1 MCGLLNLCLPL
12 ELRFLG
18 TCIEDLANKDYSYFR
33 DAELRANNLSEVS
46 KYTNV
51 RDAVTRSKLLTT
63 LALLYGCNRSCS
75 HAIFE
80 ALGEEM
86 KAAKPEL
93 YDVKTLEEVLL
104 LFTMATHHPS
114 FSFDERTELVKYRE
128 RLENVCQ
135 PQGLSVPPPMEN
147 FMLPCLPYS
156 PYPVPFLPPCPVAT
170 DTAPCTVPLQTRTSP
185 TARLSGVEAKP
196 EPQRR
201 KSVKLNLQWSDRH
214 QTEVVRSFQEISG
227 LSQKLSRLSAS
238 DPSSHG
244 KSIPQL
250 PACIEKNEEAD
261 GMYVELTEYFNCV
274 ARLPPSYLDNE
285 LVASFFQPPQ
295 QACSKPAFAAS
306 AVAAPLTPM
315 AEGMPN
321 CSSPGVPIVPA
332 QEDPRAGLLA
342 FYSETPAPSTLPVPP
357 PGAPMLPV
365 CHPNSP
371 LLPGASNSN
380 SHMTRPELTAWPN
393 ASPLSS
399 TPASPYESPPTSGS
413 SSRATSPWTGSGPR
427 LPRNWDS
434 HAPAATTPTS
444 VDELLRRAPFKKHAA
459 AFKDCCTLEEIL
471 FLNED
476 GLRQRGLSPS
486 LSRRLLKEIASLKQ
500 LYHSNGVLSGH
511 QAPPRVATTFSPAGG
526 ESSTT
531 SCSSECSSPSPPPAL
546 KAVRTQSPASSGSD
560 EGAQQANGISKR
572 PVAVRG
578 TSDGSWHGGACAAVP
593 EPPRVGTQPPSVA
606 PFRYGPPG
614 SQTVMLEPPPR
625 FFVLAD
631 RAAYS
636 AHPPRAA
643 VAPLR
648 NMAPPSKAG
657 SSDMAPPSINTA
669 VTTATTAAYGGPVY
683 FGPASMFPQH
693 SYPSFLH
700 TAPGVS
706 HPNNGYLS
714 SFPFLTTG
722 GFTAPP
728 TTVSA
733 AYVPLG
739 NFAAPA
745 AALVVP
751 LAAGP
756 KVATCYNCG
765 LTGHRGHECKEAG
778 VEDGSN
784 KPPPPA
790 QYRLN
795 FKWSNSTPPDP
806 QP

>member
-18 TCIEDLANKDYSYFR
+18 TCIEDLANKDYSYLR
-33 DAELRANNLSEVS
+33 DAELRANNSSEVS

-51 RDAVTRSKLLTT
+51 RDAVTRSRLLTS
-63 LALLYGCNRSCS
+63 LALLYSCNRSCS
-75 HAIFE
+75 RAIFE
-80 ALGEEM
+80 SLAEEM
-86 KAAKPEL
+86 KAAKPDL
-93 YDVKTLEEVLL
+93 YDLKTLEEVLL

-114 FSFDERTELVKYRE
+114 FSFDERTELAKYRE
-128 RLENVCQ
+128 RLENVFQ
-135 PQGLSVPPPMEN
+135 PQDLSVPPPVESY
-147 FMLPCLPYS
+147 MLPCLPYS

-170 DTAPCTVPLQTRTSP
+170 DAAPCTVPLQSRTSP
-185 TARLSGVEAKP
+185 TARLSAVEAKP
-196 EPQRR
+196 EPQRGKAVR
-201 KSVKLNLQWSDRH
+201 LNLQWSDRH
-214 QTEVVRSFQEISG
+214 QSEVVRSFQEISG
-227 LSQKLSRLSAS
+227 LSQKLSRLSVS

-244 KSIPQL
+244 SIPQL
-250 PACIEKNEEAD
+250 PAFIEKNEEAD

-285 LVASFFQPPQ
+285 LVASFFQSPQ
-295 QACSKPAFAAS
+295 QARPAFAAS
-306 AVAAPLTPM
+306 VVTAPVGPM
-315 AEGMPN
+315 AEG
-321 CSSPGVPIVPA
+321 VPIIPA

-342 FYSETPAPSTLPVPP
+342 FYSDTSSPSTLTVPA
-357 PGAPMLPV
+357 PGAPTLPV

-371 LLPGASNSN
+371 LLPGVTTSTLQAS
-380 SHMTRPELTAWPN
+380 RPDPAAWPN

-434 HAPAATTPTS
+434 PVSTPAAPTTL
-444 VDELLRRAPFKKHAA
+444 DELLRRAPFKKHAS
-459 AFKDCCTLEEIL
+459 AFKDCHTLEEIL
-471 FLNED
+471 FINED
-476 GLRQRGLSPS
+476 GLRKRGLSLS
-486 LSRRLLKEIASLKQ
+486 LSRRLLKEIASIKQ
-500 LYHSNGVLSGH
+500 QCHSNGTLSSQHGPVG
-511 QAPPRVATTFSPAGG
+511 AATTFSPAGG

-560 EGAQQANGISKR
+560 EGTHQANGVPKR
-572 PVAVRG
+572 PSGVQGVAE
-578 TSDGSWHGGACAAVP
+578 GSWHGGACAATP

-614 SQTVMLEPPPR
+614 SQTLMLEPPPH
-625 FFVLAD
+625 FFLMTD
-631 RAAYS
+631 RASYPT
-636 AHPPRAA
+636 HPPRGA

-657 SSDMAPPSINTA
+657 SSDMAPPSVNTA
-669 VTTATTAAYGGPVY
+669 VTTTTTAAYGGPVY
-683 FGPASMFPQH
+683 FGPASIFPQH
-693 SYPSFLH
+693 SFPSFLH
-700 TAPGVS
+700 TRPGVS
-706 HPNNGYLS
+706 HPSNGYMS
-714 SFPFLTTG
+714 SYPFMTTG

-739 NFAAPA
+739 NFAAPTT
-745 AALVVP
+745 ALVVP
-751 LAAGP
+751 LNAGP

-778 VEDGSN
+778 LEDGGN

-790 QYRLN
+790 QYRLK
-795 FKWSNSTPPDP
+795 FAWSGSTPPDQ